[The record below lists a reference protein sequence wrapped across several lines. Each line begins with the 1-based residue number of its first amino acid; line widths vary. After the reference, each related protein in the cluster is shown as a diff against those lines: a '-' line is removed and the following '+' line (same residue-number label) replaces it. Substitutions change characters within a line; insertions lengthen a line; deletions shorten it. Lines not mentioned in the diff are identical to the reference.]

1 MNKLL
6 ARYLADFNSP
16 GYAWQDPREE
26 PRGWST
32 LVVVLAVLALV
43 IVVFLSR

>member
-1 MNKLL
+1 MKKLL

-16 GYAWQDPREE
+16 GHVWQDPQEE

-32 LVVVLAVLALV
+32 LAVILAVLALV
-43 IVVFLSR
+43 VFLVGR